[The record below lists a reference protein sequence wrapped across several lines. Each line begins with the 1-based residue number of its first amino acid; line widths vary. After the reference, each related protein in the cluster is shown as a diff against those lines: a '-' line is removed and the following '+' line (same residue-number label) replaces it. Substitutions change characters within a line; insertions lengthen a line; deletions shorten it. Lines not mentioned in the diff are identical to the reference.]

1 MNNNYLVSVIVPIYN
16 VQDYIGRCIESILR
30 QSFQNLEIL
39 LVNDGSIDNS
49 RQICEAYAN
58 KDKRIKIID
67 KENGGLSDARNVG
80 IKAARGDYIVL
91 VDGDDYI
98 KDDYVWILLKETIR
112 TGAEVTICSFDVVDD
127 DGNLITNENLSEL
140 NSLVMGKDVLD
151 YVLTPYGYM
160 YGVAL
165 N

>member
-67 KENGGLSDARNVG
+67 KEKGGLSDPRYLG
-80 IKAARGDYIVL
+80 IKSTRGDFIVL
-91 VDGDDYI
+91 VDLDD
-98 KDDYVWILLKETIR
+98 
-112 TGAEVTICSFDVVDD
+112 
-127 DGNLITNENLSEL
+127 
-140 NSLVMGKDVLD
+140 
-151 YVLTPYGYM
+151 
-160 YGVAL
+160 
-165 N
+165 

>member
-58 KDKRIKIID
+58 KDKRM
-67 KENGGLSDARNVG
+67 
-80 IKAARGDYIVL
+80 
-91 VDGDDYI
+91 
-98 KDDYVWILLKETIR
+98 
-112 TGAEVTICSFDVVDD
+112 VVCQMQEML
-127 DGNLITNENLSEL
+127 G
-140 NSLVMGKDVLD
+140 
-151 YVLTPYGYM
+151 
-160 YGVAL
+160 
-165 N
+165 

>member
-80 IKAARGDYIVL
+80 IKAARGDY
-91 VDGDDYI
+91 
-98 KDDYVWILLKETIR
+98 
-112 TGAEVTICSFDVVDD
+112 
-127 DGNLITNENLSEL
+127 LSRW
-140 NSLVMGKDVLD
+140 G
-151 YVLTPYGYM
+151 
-160 YGVAL
+160 
-165 N
+165 